1 MKLNWTLQGREY
13 QQNNHLCWRCAYFFW
28 NHTILCN
35 VHLLVR
41 GTLVKIGRLIGIGGT
56 VTQTPLGRGN
66 VKMNLNCGQGGGEEN
81 SCFVISLCAD
91 TFSFTLCI
99 TWRSKVNRK
108 LVCAAYG
115 NSILCHKA
123 ISTTPTILLA
133 RTDWMMMMMWS

>member
-1 MKLNWTLQGREY
+1 MKLNWTLHGRGGS
-13 QQNNHLCWRCAYFFW
+13 NKITTFAGGMHVFW

-41 GTLVKIGRLIGIGGT
+41 GTLVKIGRLIRIGGT

-66 VKMNLNCGQGGGEEN
+66 VKMNLNCGQGGGERN

-99 TWRSKVNRK
+99 TWRSKGNR
-108 LVCAAYG
+108 
-115 NSILCHKA
+115 
-123 ISTTPTILLA
+123 
-133 RTDWMMMMMWS
+133 